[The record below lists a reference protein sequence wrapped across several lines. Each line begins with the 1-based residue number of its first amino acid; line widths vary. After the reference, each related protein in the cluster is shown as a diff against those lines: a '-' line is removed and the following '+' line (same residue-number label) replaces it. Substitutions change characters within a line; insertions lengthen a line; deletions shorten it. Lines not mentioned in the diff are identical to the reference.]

1 MCTEHDA
8 TASHDEIA
16 RLVSRRGFLRTA
28 AVGAAGV
35 AVAGT
40 TGALATPAAASEGHG
55 HGGGNRRVPPGKISI
70 QLYTLR
76 DQLAIDLEGTLAAL
90 AAIGYRRVEHAG
102 FVGRTVAEF
111 KAALDAAGIWA
122 SSGHVGIPQPFD
134 AAAWRASLAD
144 AQVLGSRFI
153 VHPFFGINFGTG
165 EVVRD
170 RATWAAFA
178 RDLEPGRPDGPRR
191 RAAAGLPQPQ
201 LGVLPA
207 GRRLRRPAFDVLVE
221 ETDPRY
227 VHLELDLFWAWRGA
241 ADPVDLFRQ
250 TGNRV
255 RQYHVKD
262 LAQNGSFAD
271 PGQGLIDFARIFRA
285 HAVDEYIVERDDA
298 GSPPRTPADA
308 LVTAAGRLRLPPH
321 HPLLKPS
328 FHRFAPILV
337 PRRNSCAE
345 PCSRCPAPSWCSAG

>member
-76 DQLAIDLEGTLAAL
+76 DQLAIDLDGTLAAL
-90 AAIGYRRVEHAG
+90 ADIGYRRVEHAG
-102 FVGRTVAEF
+102 FVGRTVTEF

-134 AAAWRASLAD
+134 AAAWRASLAN
-144 AQVLGSRFI
+144 ARVLGSRFI

-178 RDLEPGRPDGPRR
+178 HDLNRAGRMARD
-191 RAAAGLPQPQ
+191 AGLR
-201 LGVLPA
+201 LGYHNHNWEFF
-207 GRRLRRPAFDVLVE
+207 RLDDGSGDRAFDVLVE

-308 LVTAAGRLRLPPH
+308 LVTARVGYDFLRTI
-321 HPLLKPS
+321 
-328 FHRFAPILV
+328 RF
-337 PRRNSCAE
+337 
-345 PCSRCPAPSWCSAG
+345 